1 MFFNKENYKAKFA
14 FVTSSFVNE
23 DHHACASRLI
33 ETVRSF
39 ITTNIHCLTNDNLEI
54 EIEKNYLNILNKYK
68 VDLKKAFI
76 WKPWLILSQL
86 NRLSSN
92 GILFYLDA
100 GSEIAVNSNSLF
112 ELNRLIKMTLENGST
127 FFRNNYDSTIVAD
140 KEAMNILNKYITNVH
155 NPHHSVAAGVLILR
169 NDINTIST
177 VRRWCYLS
185 LINSGFIFTGSD
197 NSKLQSTIN
206 PYERQHRHDQVVLS
220 AILFDKKIT
229 LSKYPIWFNGF
240 LYFYSSTLN
249 YPIHNNRNKT
259 SISFIDSF
267 IFFKKISFLRFIN
280 FFRLGNL
287 ILNILYFLK
296 KKLKTIFYRNI
307 ISPELLSYSRDQCIQ
322 NLNYFKTKGDHVLLY
337 NDRRLI
343 KGLNINNSFVF
354 NDGSVFKNKSN
365 KFLISHS
372 RLYGNRSI
380 DKFNLFFYLKKFNK
394 KKINSGVL
402 CLNKDSGN
410 LYHFLFDCL
419 VNSLDYFDKNKVVLL
434 GEGLLNLK
442 KQLFNTLSYD
452 FLIIKQ
458 YQSVYVNNLN
468 LYDLPDYSG
477 EPSVNS
483 IFKLKFFFEE
493 KFTSIKKKNKKNYLI
508 QRTER
513 EGRSLQFTKD
523 QIDILK
529 KKFDFEFIDL
539 SVLSLYEQI
548 EIFRSARNIIGAS
561 GSGLSWIFLC
571 GKDSNIIEIR
581 TVVNEN
587 TAIEKI
593 ARGINLNYY
602 FYYGNSIYNKLNS
615 SNPNLLISD
624 FLFSEILTN
633 IK

>member
-1 MFFNKENYKAKFA
+1 
-14 FVTSSFVNE
+14 
-23 DHHACASRLI
+23 
-33 ETVRSF
+33 
-39 ITTNIHCLTNDNLEI
+39 
-54 EIEKNYLNILNKYK
+54 
-68 VDLKKAFI
+68 
-76 WKPWLILSQL
+76 
-86 NRLSSN
+86 
-92 GILFYLDA
+92 
-100 GSEIAVNSNSLF
+100 
-112 ELNRLIKMTLENGST
+112 
-127 FFRNNYDSTIVAD
+127 
-140 KEAMNILNKYITNVH
+140 
-155 NPHHSVAAGVLILR
+155 
-169 NDINTIST
+169 
-177 VRRWCYLS
+177 
-185 LINSGFIFTGSD
+185 
-197 NSKLQSTIN
+197 
-206 PYERQHRHDQVVLS
+206 
-220 AILFDKKIT
+220 
-229 LSKYPIWFNGF
+229 
-240 LYFYSSTLN
+240 
-249 YPIHNNRNKT
+249 
-259 SISFIDSF
+259 
-267 IFFKKISFLRFIN
+267 
-280 FFRLGNL
+280 
-287 ILNILYFLK
+287 
-296 KKLKTIFYRNI
+296 
-307 ISPELLSYSRDQCIQ
+307 
-322 NLNYFKTKGDHVLLY
+322 
-337 NDRRLI
+337 
-343 KGLNINNSFVF
+343 
-354 NDGSVFKNKSN
+354 
-365 KFLISHS
+365 
-372 RLYGNRSI
+372 
-380 DKFNLFFYLKKFNK
+380 
-394 KKINSGVL
+394 
-402 CLNKDSGN
+402 
-410 LYHFLFDCL
+410 L

-458 YQSVYVNNLN
+458 YQSIYVNNLN

-493 KFTSIKKKNKKNYLI
+493 KFISIKKKNKKNYLI

-513 EGRSLQFTKD
+513 EGRSLLFTKD

-548 EIFRSARNIIGAS
+548 EIFRSARNIMGAS